1 VKPQTRR
8 WVVGLLAATLVL
20 AWSFNYIAGKVALR
34 HLDPLTLAS
43 FRLVLAGTIYL
54 AIFLLAPRPV
64 RLGWRDV
71 PTFIVLGL
79 CGVAINQG
87 GFTISLD
94 FTSIGHVAMI
104 VAVGPVLVLLVA
116 ALAGQEKLTPVKI
129 AGMVLSF
136 AGVAMLAIQQG
147 FRAHAGG
154 LAGDLI
160 ALGAVTGFAF
170 FVVLGKRVAHRYDT
184 IAFGTFIHFTG
195 AILMFPLAV
204 HQALHLDWGR
214 VGWAGWAGLGYM
226 AFFASVIGYLVFHKL
241 LGYLTASSIASLN
254 YLLPVVATT
263 LGVLLLGEH
272 IGRSFIAAAA
282 LVLGGVWL
290 AQRAR
295 WHEAPAD

>member
-1 VKPQTRR
+1 M
-8 WVVGLLAATLVL
+8 GLLAAALVL
-20 AWSFNYIAGKVALR
+20 AWSFNYIAGKIALR

-54 AIFLLAPRPV
+54 VIFLLAPRPV

-71 PTFIVLGL
+71 PTFALLGL

-87 GFTISLD
+87 GFTISLN

-104 VAVGPVLVLLVA
+104 VAFGPMLVLLIA
-116 ALAGQEKLTPVKI
+116 ALAGQEKLTPTKI

-136 AGVAMLAIQQG
+136 AGVALLAVEQG
-147 FRAHAGG
+147 FRAHTGG

-184 IAFGTFIHFTG
+184 VAFGTFIHLTG
-195 AILMFPLAV
+195 AILMLPLAV

-214 VGWAGWAGLGYM
+214 VTWAGWAGLGYM
-226 AFFASVIGYLVFHKL
+226 AVFASVGAYLVFHKL
-241 LGYLTASSIASLN
+241 LGYMSASRVASLN
-254 YLLPVVATT
+254 FLLPIVATT
-263 LGVLLLGEH
+263 LGFVLLGER
-272 IGRSFIAAAA
+272 IGRSFIIAAV

-290 AQRAR
+290 AQRGR
-295 WHEAPAD
+295 WQEAPAD